1 MFTVYGG
8 SSGIDKGLGGSYRCR
23 PHMISSMTGFGS
35 AEGMVGPAGVSVE
48 IRTVNHR
55 FFNPSIKLP
64 GSFAKWEGDVRE
76 VLRQRIARGHVA
88 LTARVERE
96 EGRGAGIN
104 EERFR
109 EYVDTIRQLQKRYEL
124 NESLDAAT
132 ILSMPD
138 VIDTHLEERESGT
151 VPELIAIVEQAID
164 ALRRMRAEEGA
175 RLAVFLL
182 ERIALVHDGVMRIRQ
197 RAPVRL
203 TEQVNRLKRSVK
215 ELTAGANV
223 DQQRIAQEVAILADK
238 LDIAEELDRFDSH
251 IGSFRQTVSESGAE
265 PVGKRLGF
273 LLQEMVREAN
283 TTGSKANDAVIL
295 ADVVMIK
302 EELERIREQVENIE

>member
-1 MFTVYGG
+1 
-8 SSGIDKGLGGSYRCR
+8 
-23 PHMISSMTGFGS
+23 MISSMTGFGS
-35 AEGMVGPAGVSVE
+35 AEGMVGAAGVSVE

-96 EGRGAGIN
+96 PGKGAGIN
-104 EERFR
+104 EARFG
-109 EYVDTIRQLQKRYEL
+109 EYVAAIRDLQTKYNL
-124 NESLDAAT
+124 SDKLDAAT
-132 ILSMPD
+132 ILSLPD
-138 VIDTHLEERESGT
+138 VVDTHLEERESGT
-151 VPELIAIVEQAID
+151 VPELIAIVDQAIA
-164 ALRRMRAEEGA
+164 ALRQMRADEGS

-182 ERIALVHDGVMRIRQ
+182 ERVALVEEAVNRIRD
-197 RAPVRL
+197 RAPIRL
-203 TEQVNRLKRSVK
+203 TEQVARLKRSVK
-215 ELTAGANV
+215 ELASGANV
-223 DQQRIAQEVAILADK
+223 DQQRLAQEVAILADK

-251 IGSFRQTVSESGAE
+251 INSFRQSVRESGVE

-283 TTGSKANDAVIL
+283 TTGSKANDAAIL

-302 EELERIREQVENIE
+302 EELERVREQVENIE

>member
-1 MFTVYGG
+1 
-8 SSGIDKGLGGSYRCR
+8 
-23 PHMISSMTGFGS
+23 MISSMTGFGS
-35 AEGMVGPAGVSVE
+35 AEGLVGASGVSVE

-64 GSFAKWEGDVRE
+64 GAFSKWEGDVRE
-76 VLRQRIARGHVA
+76 LLRQRIARGHVA

-96 EGRGAGIN
+96 TGKGAGIN
-104 EERFR
+104 EQRFG
-109 EYVDTIRQLQKRYEL
+109 EYVSVLRDLQSRHGLSDK
-124 NESLDAAT
+124 LDAGT
-132 ILSMPD
+132 ILGLPD
-138 VIDTHLEERESGT
+138 VIDSHLEERESGS
-151 VPELIAIVEQAID
+151 VAELLVVVEQAIG
-164 ALRRMRAEEGA
+164 ALRQMRSEEGG

-182 ERIALVHDGVMRIRQ
+182 DRIMLVEDGVKRIRD
-197 RAPVRL
+197 RAPARL
-203 TEQVNRLKRSVK
+203 TEQVARLKRSVK
-215 ELTAGANV
+215 ELATGANV
-223 DQQRIAQEVAILADK
+223 DPQRLAQEVAILADK

-251 IGSFRQTVSESGAE
+251 IGSFRQSVNESGAD

-283 TTGSKANDAVIL
+283 TTGSKANDAAIL

>member
-1 MFTVYGG
+1 
-8 SSGIDKGLGGSYRCR
+8 
-23 PHMISSMTGFGS
+23 MISSMTGFGS
-35 AEGMVGPAGVSVE
+35 AEGMVGAAGVSVE

-96 EGRGAGIN
+96 PGKGAGIN
-104 EERFR
+104 EARFG
-109 EYVDTIRQLQKRYEL
+109 EYVAALRDLQSRYGL
-124 NESLDAAT
+124 SDKLDAAT
-132 ILSMPD
+132 ILGLPD
-138 VIDTHLEERESGT
+138 VVDTHLEERESGT
-151 VPELIAIVEQAID
+151 VPELLAVVEQAIA
-164 ALRRMRAEEGA
+164 ALRQMRAEEGA

-182 ERIALVHDGVMRIRQ
+182 ERVALVEEAVGRIRE
-197 RAPVRL
+197 RAPIRL
-203 TEQVNRLKRSVK
+203 TEQVARLKRSVK
-215 ELTAGANV
+215 ELSSGANV
-223 DQQRIAQEVAILADK
+223 DQQRLAQEVAILADK
-238 LDIAEELDRFDSH
+238 LDIAEELDRFGSH
-251 IGSFRQTVSESGAE
+251 INSFRQSVNESVAD

-283 TTGSKANDAVIL
+283 TTGSKANDAAIL

-302 EELERIREQVENIE
+302 EELERVREQVENIE

>member
-1 MFTVYGG
+1 
-8 SSGIDKGLGGSYRCR
+8 
-23 PHMISSMTGFGS
+23 MISSMTGFGS
-35 AEGMVGPAGVSVE
+35 AEGMVGAAGVSVE

-76 VLRQRIARGHVA
+76 LLRQRIARGHVA

-96 EGRGAGIN
+96 TGKGAGIN
-104 EERFR
+104 EERFG
-109 EYVDTIRQLQKRYEL
+109 EYVAALRLLQTKYKLSDHLE
-124 NESLDAAT
+124 AAT
-132 ILSMPD
+132 ILGLPD
-138 VIDTHLEERESGT
+138 VVDTHVEERESGT
-151 VPELIAIVEQAID
+151 VSELTAIVEQAIS
-164 ALRRMRAEEGA
+164 ALRQMRGEEGA

-182 ERIALVHDGVMRIRQ
+182 ERISLVEESVKRIRE
-197 RAPVRL
+197 RGPVRL
-203 TEQVNRLKRSVK
+203 AEQVNRLKRSVK
-215 ELTAGANV
+215 ELSSGANV
-223 DQQRIAQEVAILADK
+223 DQQRLAQEVAILADK

-251 IGSFRQTVSESGAE
+251 IGSFRQSVQESGAE

-283 TTGSKANDAVIL
+283 TTGSKANDAAIL

-302 EELERIREQVENIE
+302 EELERVREQVENIE

>member
-1 MFTVYGG
+1 
-8 SSGIDKGLGGSYRCR
+8 
-23 PHMISSMTGFGS
+23 MISSMTGFGS
-35 AEGMVGPAGVSVE
+35 AEGMVGAAGVSVE

-76 VLRQRIARGHVA
+76 VLRQKIARGHVA

-96 EGRGAGIN
+96 EGKGAGIN
-104 EERFR
+104 EQRFR
-109 EYVDTIRQLQKRYEL
+109 EYVESIRNLQQRYGL
-124 NESLDAAT
+124 TESIDAAT
-132 ILSMPD
+132 ILSLPD
-138 VIDTHLEERESGT
+138 VIDTHIEERESGN
-151 VPELIAIVEQAID
+151 VSELVAIVDQAIN
-164 ALRRMRAEEGA
+164 ALRQMRAEEGG

-182 ERIALVHDGVMRIRQ
+182 ERISLVEEGVKRIRE

-203 TEQVNRLKRSVK
+203 AEQMNRLKRSVK
-215 ELTAGANV
+215 ELTSGASV
-223 DQQRIAQEVAILADK
+223 DQQRIAQEIAILADK

-251 IGSFRQTVSESGAE
+251 IGSFRQSVRESGAD

-283 TTGSKANDAVIL
+283 TTGSKANDAAIL

>member
-1 MFTVYGG
+1 
-8 SSGIDKGLGGSYRCR
+8 
-23 PHMISSMTGFGS
+23 MTGFGS
-35 AEGMVGPAGVSVE
+35 AEGVVGAAGVSVE

-64 GSFAKWEGDVRE
+64 GPFAKWEGDVRE
-76 VLRQRIARGHVA
+76 LLRQRIARGHVA

-96 EGRGAGIN
+96 PGKGAGIN
-104 EERFR
+104 EQRFG
-109 EYVDTIRQLQKRYEL
+109 EYVAALRDLQKRFNL
-124 NESLDAAT
+124 TDKLDAAT
-132 ILSMPD
+132 ILGLPD
-138 VIDTHLEERESGT
+138 VVDTHIEERESGVVGDLLT
-151 VPELIAIVEQAID
+151 IIEQAIGS
-164 ALRRMRAEEGA
+164 LRQMRSEEGA

-182 ERIALVHDGVMRIRQ
+182 ERIMLVEEGVKRIRE

-203 TEQVNRLKRSVK
+203 TEQVARLKKSVK
-215 ELTAGANV
+215 ELSSGANV
-223 DQQRIAQEVAILADK
+223 DQQRLAQEVAILADK

-251 IGSFRQTVSESGAE
+251 IGSFRQSVQESGAE

-283 TTGSKANDAVIL
+283 TTGSKANDAAIL

>member
-1 MFTVYGG
+1 
-8 SSGIDKGLGGSYRCR
+8 
-23 PHMISSMTGFGS
+23 MISSMTGFGS
-35 AEGMVGPAGVSVE
+35 AEGMVGAAGVSVE

-76 VLRQRIARGHVA
+76 VLRQKIARGHVA

-96 EGRGAGIN
+96 EGKGAGIN
-104 EERFR
+104 EQRFR
-109 EYVDTIRQLQKRYEL
+109 EYVESIRSLQQRYGL
-124 NESLDAAT
+124 TESIDAAT
-132 ILSMPD
+132 ILSLPD
-138 VIDTHLEERESGT
+138 VIDTHIEERESGN
-151 VPELIAIVEQAID
+151 VSELVAIVDQAIN
-164 ALRRMRAEEGA
+164 ALRQMRAEEGG

-182 ERIALVHDGVMRIRQ
+182 ERISLVEEGVKRIRE

-203 TEQVNRLKRSVK
+203 AEQMNRLKRSVK
-215 ELTAGANV
+215 ELTSGASV
-223 DQQRIAQEVAILADK
+223 DQQRIAQEIAILADK

-251 IGSFRQTVSESGAE
+251 IGSFRQSVRESGAD

-283 TTGSKANDAVIL
+283 TTGSKANDAAIL

>member
-1 MFTVYGG
+1 
-8 SSGIDKGLGGSYRCR
+8 
-23 PHMISSMTGFGS
+23 MISSMTGFGS
-35 AEGMVGPAGVSVE
+35 AEGMVGAAGVSVE

-96 EGRGAGIN
+96 PGKGAGIN
-104 EERFR
+104 EARFG
-109 EYVDTIRQLQKRYEL
+109 EYVAALRDLQSRFGLSDK
-124 NESLDAAT
+124 LDAAT
-132 ILSMPD
+132 ILGLPD
-138 VIDTHLEERESGT
+138 VVDTHLEERESGT
-151 VPELIAIVEQAID
+151 VPELLAVVEQAIA
-164 ALRRMRAEEGA
+164 ALRQMRAEEGA

-182 ERIALVHDGVMRIRQ
+182 ERVALVEEAVGRIRE
-197 RAPVRL
+197 RAPIRL
-203 TEQVNRLKRSVK
+203 TEQVARLKRSVK
-215 ELTAGANV
+215 ELSSGANV
-223 DQQRIAQEVAILADK
+223 DQQRLAQEVAILADK

-251 IGSFRQTVSESGAE
+251 INSFRQSVNESAAD

-283 TTGSKANDAVIL
+283 TTGSKANDATIL

-302 EELERIREQVENIE
+302 EELERVREQVENIE

>member
-1 MFTVYGG
+1 
-8 SSGIDKGLGGSYRCR
+8 
-23 PHMISSMTGFGS
+23 MTGFGS
-35 AEGMVGPAGVSVE
+35 AEGMVGAAGVSVE

-64 GSFAKWEGDVRE
+64 GPFAKWEGDVRE
-76 VLRQRIARGHVA
+76 LLRQRIARGHVA

-96 EGRGAGIN
+96 PGKGAGIN
-104 EERFR
+104 EQRFG
-109 EYVDTIRQLQKRYEL
+109 EYVAALRDLQKRFDL
-124 NESLDAAT
+124 TDKLDAAT
-132 ILSMPD
+132 ILGLPD
-138 VIDTHLEERESGT
+138 VVYTHVEERESGVVGDLLT
-151 VPELIAIVEQAID
+151 IIEQAIGS
-164 ALRRMRAEEGA
+164 LRQMRSEEGA

-182 ERIALVHDGVMRIRQ
+182 ERIMLVEEGVKRIRE

-203 TEQVNRLKRSVK
+203 TEQVARLKKSVK
-215 ELTAGANV
+215 ELSSGANV
-223 DQQRIAQEVAILADK
+223 DQQRLAQEVAILADK

-251 IGSFRQTVSESGAE
+251 IGSFRQSVHESGAE

-283 TTGSKANDAVIL
+283 TTGSKANDAAIL

>member
-1 MFTVYGG
+1 
-8 SSGIDKGLGGSYRCR
+8 
-23 PHMISSMTGFGS
+23 MISSMTGFGS
-35 AEGMVGPAGVSVE
+35 AEGMVGAAGVSVE

-64 GSFAKWEGDVRE
+64 GPFSKWEGDVRE
-76 VLRQRIARGHVA
+76 LLRHRIARGHVA

-96 EGRGAGIN
+96 PGKGAGIN
-104 EERFR
+104 EQRFG
-109 EYVDTIRQLQKRYEL
+109 EYVAMLRDLQSRFALTDK
-124 NESLDAAT
+124 LDAAT
-132 ILSMPD
+132 ILSLPD
-138 VIDTHLEERESGT
+138 VVDTHVEEREVGT
-151 VPELIAIVEQAID
+151 VAELLAVIEQAIG
-164 ALRRMRAEEGA
+164 ALRQMRAEEGA

-182 ERIALVHDGVMRIRQ
+182 ERIMLVEEAVKRIRE

-203 TEQVNRLKRSVK
+203 AEQVTRLKKSVK
-215 ELTAGANV
+215 ELASGANV
-223 DQQRIAQEVAILADK
+223 DQQRLAQEVAILADK

-251 IGSFRQTVSESGAE
+251 IGSFRQSVNESGAE

-283 TTGSKANDAVIL
+283 TTGSKANDAAIL

-302 EELERIREQVENIE
+302 EELERVREQVENIE

>member
-1 MFTVYGG
+1 
-8 SSGIDKGLGGSYRCR
+8 
-23 PHMISSMTGFGS
+23 MISSMTGFGS
-35 AEGMVGPAGVSVE
+35 AEGMVGAAGVSVE

-96 EGRGAGIN
+96 PGKGAGIN
-104 EERFR
+104 ETRFG
-109 EYVDTIRQLQKRYEL
+109 EYVSAIRDLQAKYKL
-124 NESLDAAT
+124 SDNLDAAT
-132 ILSMPD
+132 ILALPD
-138 VIDTHLEERESGT
+138 VVDTHLEERESGT
-151 VPELIAIVEQAID
+151 VPELLAIVEQAIG
-164 ALRRMRAEEGA
+164 ALRQMRGEEGS

-182 ERIALVHDGVMRIRQ
+182 ERVALVEEAVKRIRD

-203 TEQVNRLKRSVK
+203 TEQVARLRRSVK
-215 ELTAGANV
+215 ELASGANV
-223 DQQRIAQEVAILADK
+223 DQQRLAQEVAILADK

-251 IGSFRQTVSESGAE
+251 INSFRQSVRESGAE

-283 TTGSKANDAVIL
+283 TTGSKANDAAIL

-302 EELERIREQVENIE
+302 EELERVREQVENIE

>member
-1 MFTVYGG
+1 
-8 SSGIDKGLGGSYRCR
+8 
-23 PHMISSMTGFGS
+23 MISSMTGFGS
-35 AEGMVGPAGVSVE
+35 AEGMVGAAGVSVE

-76 VLRQRIARGHVA
+76 LLRHRIARGHVA

-96 EGRGAGIN
+96 PGKGAGIN
-104 EERFR
+104 EQRFG
-109 EYVDTIRQLQKRYEL
+109 EYVATLRGLQTRFGLTDK
-124 NESLDAAT
+124 LDAAT
-132 ILSMPD
+132 ILGLPD
-138 VIDTHLEERESGT
+138 VVDTHVEEREIGT
-151 VPELIAIVEQAID
+151 VAEFLAIIEQAIA
-164 ALRRMRAEEGA
+164 ALRQMRGEEGG

-182 ERIALVHDGVMRIRQ
+182 ERIMLVDESVKRIRE

-203 TEQVNRLKRSVK
+203 VEQLSRLKKSVK
-215 ELTAGANV
+215 ELASGANV
-223 DQQRIAQEVAILADK
+223 DQQRLAQEVAILADK

-251 IGSFRQTVSESGAE
+251 IGSFRQSVNESGAE

-283 TTGSKANDAVIL
+283 TTGSKANDAAIL

>member
-1 MFTVYGG
+1 
-8 SSGIDKGLGGSYRCR
+8 
-23 PHMISSMTGFGS
+23 MISSMTGFGS
-35 AEGMVGPAGVSVE
+35 AEGMVGAAGVSVE

-96 EGRGAGIN
+96 PGKGAGIN
-104 EERFR
+104 EARFG
-109 EYVDTIRQLQKRYEL
+109 EYVAAIRDLQTKY
-124 NESLDAAT
+124 SLSDKLEAAT
-132 ILSMPD
+132 ILSLPD
-138 VIDTHLEERESGT
+138 VVDTHLEERESGT
-151 VPELIAIVEQAID
+151 VPELVAIVEQAIA
-164 ALRRMRAEEGA
+164 ALRQMRGEEGA

-182 ERIALVHDGVMRIRQ
+182 ERVTLVEEAVKRIRD
-197 RAPVRL
+197 RAPIRL
-203 TEQVNRLKRSVK
+203 TEQVARLRRSVK
-215 ELTAGANV
+215 ELASGANV
-223 DQQRIAQEVAILADK
+223 DQQRLAQEVAILADK

-251 IGSFRQTVSESGAE
+251 INSFRQSVRESGAE

-283 TTGSKANDAVIL
+283 TTGSKANDAAIL

-302 EELERIREQVENIE
+302 EELERVREQVENIE

>member
-1 MFTVYGG
+1 
-8 SSGIDKGLGGSYRCR
+8 
-23 PHMISSMTGFGS
+23 MTGFGS
-35 AEGMVGPAGVSVE
+35 AEGMVGAAGVSVE

-76 VLRQRIARGHVA
+76 VLRQKIARGHVA

-96 EGRGAGIN
+96 PGKGAGIN
-104 EERFR
+104 EARFG
-109 EYVDTIRQLQKRYEL
+109 EYVAALRDLQAKYNLSDT
-124 NESLDAAT
+124 LDAAT
-132 ILSMPD
+132 ILALPD
-138 VIDTHLEERESGT
+138 VVDTHLEERESGT
-151 VPELIAIVEQAID
+151 VPELIAIVEQAIA
-164 ALRRMRAEEGA
+164 ALRQMRGEEGS

-182 ERIALVHDGVMRIRQ
+182 ERVTLVEEAVNRIRD
-197 RAPVRL
+197 RAPIRL
-203 TEQVNRLKRSVK
+203 TEQVARLTRSVK
-215 ELTAGANV
+215 ELASGANV
-223 DQQRIAQEVAILADK
+223 DQQRLAQEVAILADK

-251 IGSFRQTVSESGAE
+251 INSFRQSVKESGAE

-283 TTGSKANDAVIL
+283 TTGSKANDAAIL

-302 EELERIREQVENIE
+302 EELERVREQVENIE